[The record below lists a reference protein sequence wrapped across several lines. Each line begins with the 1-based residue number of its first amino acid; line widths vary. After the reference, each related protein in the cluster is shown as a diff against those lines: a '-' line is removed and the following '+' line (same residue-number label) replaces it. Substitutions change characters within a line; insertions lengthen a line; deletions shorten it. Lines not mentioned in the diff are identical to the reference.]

1 MCIIIVVSSNL
12 AGRKQCNQ
20 GSYKKI
26 EQSAKQ
32 TPNVGLS
39 KSPICPV
46 TWDFQHEPSLWFF
59 KAKALKSPSKWCRI
73 FSPSVGKASSVLT
86 ALQICYV
93 LCFGMYAVVIA
104 VKQLWHMFFSPFTW
118 AIGRVYAPS
127 VVIKQLSARLV
138 NKSALDTMLK
148 TLSWKTLLLWKVQ
161 AVFTSHL
168 PH

>member
-20 GSYKKI
+20 GPYKKI

-46 TWDFQHEPSLWFF
+46 TWDFQHEPSWWFF
-59 KAKALKSPSKWCRI
+59 KAKALKSLSKWCRI

-86 ALQICYV
+86 ALQICYA
-93 LCFGMYAVVIA
+93 LCFGMLCSCDSNKTVVTYVFQSFYLSDWQGGCAFGGQVAIISA
-104 VKQLWHMFFSPFTW
+104 SSLIWAHLISCSRLSPEKRFYYERFT
-118 AIGRVYAPS
+118 ALLQ
-127 VVIKQLSARLV
+127 VI
-138 NKSALDTMLK
+138 
-148 TLSWKTLLLWKVQ
+148 
-161 AVFTSHL
+161 
-168 PH
+168 

>member
-26 EQSAKQ
+26 EQLAKQ

-46 TWDFQHEPSLWFF
+46 TWDFQHEPSWWFF

-86 ALQICYV
+86 ALQICYA
-93 LCFGMYAVVIA
+93 LCFGMLCSCDSNKTVVTY
-104 VKQLWHMFFSPFTW
+104 VFQSF
-118 AIGRVYAPS
+118 Y
-127 VVIKQLSARLV
+127 LSDWQGVCAFGGH
-138 NKSALDTMLK
+138 
-148 TLSWKTLLLWKVQ
+148 Q
-161 AVFTSHL
+161 AVISAARKYKLT
-168 PH
+168 